1 MSKYTVK
8 FIITVEADDADEAYE
23 EALNQGM
30 DDLAFNARHVT
41 LSDEDLTLLSEDL
54 DHLKTAF
61 WQSSGHNFET
71 TERYVKDSES
81 YKRLTKYFKEEL

>member
-23 EALNQGM
+23 EALNTGM
-30 DDLAFNARHVT
+30 DDLAFNARSVT
-41 LSDEDLTLLSEDL
+41 LSEEDITLLLEDL

-61 WQSSGHNFET
+61 WQSSGHNFEI
-71 TERYVKDSES
+71 TEHSVKDSDS
-81 YKRLTKYFKEEL
+81 YTRLTKYIKEEL